1 MFIDRKE
8 ERGVFSF
15 FYMLR
20 RQGQLK
26 KRYIP
31 VVRHICNEAVTWLVD
46 GSFFLSMGLQLSKFL
61 QNVPIIG

>member
-1 MFIDRKE
+1 MFIGRKE
-8 ERGVFSF
+8 ERGAFSF

-26 KRYIP
+26 TRYIP

-46 GSFFLSMGLQLSKFL
+46 GSFFLS
-61 QNVPIIG
+61 